1 MLLIENRKPTLTID
15 EVNSM
20 VCVRVTFMVVIN
32 VEIASF
38 SFWLFCSCIDFVMD
52 TR

>member
-1 MLLIENRKPTLTID
+1 MVLIELRKPTLTID

-20 VCVRVTFMVVIN
+20 VWVCVTIMVVIN
-32 VEIASF
+32 VDIASF
-38 SFWLFCSCIDFVMD
+38 TFWLFCSCIDFVMD